1 MTTAERE
8 LWRQYGFESR
18 HLSLNADDA
27 TGRLDWDVPDER
39 DHVAVRLRLREA
51 LRAFARLPD
60 SRREIKALQ
69 VAGFSYD
76 EIAEMRGLTWTR
88 VNHLLAEANKAL
100 REEQGRVAKPPFQ
113 GSPRAARLDELEREP
128 PQWLQRAI
136 GRRPPVT
143 GIVQPSSPGVARR
156 SRSTTTDVGTGAS
169 SATNR
174 LASARSNA
182 MLRALSISPLRP
194 SIARWKLGRGVVDA
208 NAEPGEFALLPALSD
223 VASDDETD
231 PMVRD
236 GRLVALAAPARCYF
250 LTSDLTDE
258 QFEIASAMCLCS
270 REIRAGR
277 LDGPFTTELAERWAR
292 VYLERGG
299 EARRGDPEKGWQAIA
314 RAGHRVPARLSRT
327 GQGGRLAA
335 TGDVFIG

>member
-1 MTTAERE
+1 MSSAGQRRPRLRGDEADLFREFNPSLVRFLLRRSDAPRELIDDASAFAWQQFVEHQPDRDRNWRGWLMTTAERE

-18 HLSLNADDA
+18 HLSLHADDA

-143 GIVQPSSPGVARR
+143 WDRPAVLAWRRAALTLDDYRRQYGRALGDEPLGERPIQRDAARAF
-156 SRSTTTDVGTGAS
+156 DLAS
-169 SATNR
+169 SAVDR
-174 LASARSNA
+174 AVEARS
-182 MLRALSISPLRP
+182 R
-194 SIARWKLGRGVVDA
+194 
-208 NAEPGEFALLPALSD
+208 
-223 VASDDETD
+223 
-231 PMVRD
+231 
-236 GRLVALAAPARCYF
+236 
-250 LTSDLTDE
+250 
-258 QFEIASAMCLCS
+258 
-270 REIRAGR
+270 
-277 LDGPFTTELAERWAR
+277 
-292 VYLERGG
+292 
-299 EARRGDPEKGWQAIA
+299 RRGRE
-314 RAGHRVPARLSRT
+314 R
-327 GQGGRLAA
+327 
-335 TGDVFIG
+335 